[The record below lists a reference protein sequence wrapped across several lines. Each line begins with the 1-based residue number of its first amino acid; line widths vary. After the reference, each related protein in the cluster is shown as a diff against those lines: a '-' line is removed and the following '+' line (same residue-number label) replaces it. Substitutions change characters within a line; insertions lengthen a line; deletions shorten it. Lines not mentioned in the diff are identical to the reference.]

1 MNLSSNQKPGYRDFR
16 KPGNDRGNK
25 AYLSLLEAELKE
37 VQRKLDNM
45 IKAIEDGIYTETT
58 RGRLME
64 LETRRDALDQAI
76 MVEQAKNELFQDA
89 GFGEF
94 YKRYLDA
101 DLENPELRD
110 ELLDYFVAKI
120 YIDDDGKLSFVLK
133 LYDKDGVELQEVSED
148 ELFDFVG
155 VEVFDNFAPCS
166 TRKPCRSIPARFFRA
181 HFSVV
186 QSMQILHSCPWYI
199 TQGFSFA
206 ACDPSHLFPPG
217 HTRLANTPRILRLII
232 PFSLVTGFGGRIAI
246 VCRV

>member
-1 MNLSSNQKPGYRDFR
+1 M
-16 KPGNDRGNK
+16 
-25 AYLSLLEAELKE
+25 KE

-76 MVEQAKNELFQDA
+76 IVEQAKNELFQDA

-110 ELLDYFVAKI
+110 ELLDYFVDRI

-133 LYDKDGVELQEVSED
+133 LYDKDGVELQEISED

-155 VEVFDNFAPCS
+155 VEVFDNSAPCS
-166 TRKPCRSIPARFFRA
+166 RS
-181 HFSVV
+181 
-186 QSMQILHSCPWYI
+186 
-199 TQGFSFA
+199 
-206 ACDPSHLFPPG
+206 
-217 HTRLANTPRILRLII
+217 
-232 PFSLVTGFGGRIAI
+232 SLSPHAI
-246 VCRV
+246 VC

>member
-133 LYDKDGVELQEVSED
+133 LYDKDEVELQEVSED
-148 ELFDFVG
+148 EIFDFVG
-155 VEVFDNFAPCS
+155 VEVFDNFGLCS
-166 TRKPCRSIPARFFRA
+166 TTPLEADASRVFFC
-181 HFSVV
+181 
-186 QSMQILHSCPWYI
+186 L
-199 TQGFSFA
+199 
-206 ACDPSHLFPPG
+206 
-217 HTRLANTPRILRLII
+217 
-232 PFSLVTGFGGRIAI
+232 
-246 VCRV
+246 

>member
-16 KPGNDRGNK
+16 KPGNDRGNN

-110 ELLDYFVAKI
+110 ELLDY
-120 YIDDDGKLSFVLK
+120 G
-133 LYDKDGVELQEVSED
+133 
-148 ELFDFVG
+148 
-155 VEVFDNFAPCS
+155 
-166 TRKPCRSIPARFFRA
+166 
-181 HFSVV
+181 
-186 QSMQILHSCPWYI
+186 
-199 TQGFSFA
+199 
-206 ACDPSHLFPPG
+206 
-217 HTRLANTPRILRLII
+217 
-232 PFSLVTGFGGRIAI
+232 
-246 VCRV
+246 